1 MVAVLNSQNYSTS
14 NGILQFSTGWQA
26 WAHTF
31 TLTEDERFTE
41 ERYGHKVIPAG
52 TIWPSNDVNAKGVVL
67 YDVDITDGEGHG
79 ALLFQGA
86 VNENKVPAKPT
97 KDTRTVLPRITWFP
111 TISTPGLGNVL
122 DPVEIPAATTSTMG
136 GLKVGEHLNMRA
148 DGLMSVPEASREQH
162 GVIRLGDTL
171 AVDVSSGS
179 TNVVAATATQRGGI
193 RAGNGITMTGDLAT
207 VNPQRGI
214 TVDGDGVSVDTG
226 HGLQIQSDNHV
237 GVSLANESG
246 LTVDADGLRLS
257 DATKSTLEESREIE
271 HDSSLTGKGT
281 KAAPLTVAAGAVVT
295 TQNVSNALKAKSQIT
310 ALTALE
316 NSADNTALINAVNAI
331 IAALKA

>member
-1 MVAVLNSQNYSTS
+1 M
-14 NGILQFSTGWQA
+14 
-26 WAHTF
+26 
-31 TLTEDERFTE
+31 
-41 ERYGHKVIPAG
+41 
-52 TIWPSNDVNAKGVVL
+52 
-67 YDVDITDGEGHG
+67 
-79 ALLFQGA
+79 
-86 VNENKVPAKPT
+86 
-97 KDTRTVLPRITWFP
+97 
-111 TISTPGLGNVL
+111 
-122 DPVEIPAATTSTMG
+122 
-136 GLKVGEHLNMRA
+136 
-148 DGLMSVPEASREQH
+148 
-162 GVIRLGDTL
+162 
-171 AVDVSSGS
+171 
-179 TNVVAATATQRGGI
+179 
-193 RAGNGITMTGDLAT
+193 
-207 VNPQRGI
+207 
-214 TVDGDGVSVDTG
+214 SVDTG